1 MRNFIQKLIISII
14 AVLFMAG
21 FSKLFSE
28 PSIWHYLSL
37 LLLILL
43 FYYLFLP
50 LLKKIWAKFSK
61 LYRSY
66 FPKIGILNGNIYSP
80 IREYKFERSC
90 TNVTASMW
98 ALALKKS
105 KIEHS
110 VLITTSQIS
119 NSYSII
125 INPFG
130 DSFPEQDTKLHK
142 TFYSICEFVE
152 NGGIFIVTGGAF
164 FAHQNPI
171 NSSKN
176 EWVITKITEGIQS
189 VSESF
194 LYLEFGIQTTGDQ
207 FKDGKLVFREP
218 TEIEIYQKPE
228 DQYLTGKIDIPAKV
242 KRFRA
247 AMPSTSNYIPFI
259 REKDD
264 KSYPI
269 VAVPYGKGYL
279 IHAGL
284 FLESEMSDELMLIV
298 KIISNLIVNRLK
310 IL

>member
-1 MRNFIQKLIISII
+1 
-14 AVLFMAG
+14 MAG
-21 FSKLFSE
+21 FSELFPE
-28 PSIWHYLSL
+28 PSIWHYFSL

-43 FYYLFLP
+43 LYYIFLP
-50 LLKKIWAKFSK
+50 LLKIIWAKVSK
-61 LYRSY
+61 LYRAC

-80 IREYKFERSC
+80 IREYKLERSC

-98 ALALKKS
+98 ASALRKS
-105 KIEHS
+105 EIEHS
-110 VLITTSQIS
+110 VLITASQID

-142 TFYSICEFVE
+142 TFYSICEFVK
-152 NGGIFIVTGGAF
+152 NGGIFFVTGGAF

-171 NSSKN
+171 NSPKN

-247 AMPSTSNYIPFI
+247 AMPATSNYIPFI

-298 KIISNLIVNRLK
+298 RIISNLIVNRLK